1 MSPSTSQEEG
11 KHHANPFPPLRLTQ
25 PRSTTILT
33 GRTGSGKSTL
43 AAALLNIVMP
53 DPGGAITIDNVSL
66 TDINVTDLRRRIT
79 FIPQDPVL
87 FLGTVRENLDPI
99 DEYTDDQCSDVLD
112 RICAAISLPE
122 AWTLDTRVESGG
134 RNFSQGQRQVF
145 GIARA
150 ILRRSSIVIL
160 DEIMASIDVETADQL
175 QRILREELRGATIVM
190 IAHRLDGETM
200 SGVDYEIALE
210 KGRVVRQGRVTSKG

>member
-1 MSPSTSQEEG
+1 MMPSTLTLIN
-11 KHHANPFPPLRLTQ
+11 KPL
-25 PRSTTILT
+25 STTIIT

-43 AAALLNIVMP
+43 VASLLNIVKP
-53 DPGGAITIDNVSL
+53 DPGGDITIDNVSL
-66 TDINVTDLRRRIT
+66 TDINVTELRRRIT

-99 DEYTDDQCSDVLD
+99 DEYTEEQCSEVLT
-112 RICAAISLPE
+112 RVSTAISLPE
-122 AWTLDTRVESGG
+122 TWTLDTRVESGG

-150 ILRRSSIVIL
+150 ILRRSSVVIL
-160 DEIMASIDVETADQL
+160 DEIMASIDAVTADQL
-175 QRILREELRGATIVM
+175 QMILREELRGATIVM

-200 SGVDYEIALE
+200 RGVDYEVVLD
-210 KGRVVRQGRVTSKG
+210 KGRVVRECSVEERGLVQ